1 MKNMSTSSKGIKQLL
16 SPLNIIAVV
25 LTLISIAVVPN
36 VMYLVFKTDHE
47 VATAVRTVL
56 YIFLGILMGAI
67 VLRSFFLYLEPINT
81 LKSLESI
88 GSEHELSSQT
98 AISISEQI
106 NEIKDQIRAIGTVE
120 VDIKDISKDQLIESL
135 KSTFSQRFAESILKS
150 IDEEFTERELKN
162 KQWERF
168 ITGFEE
174 IRKRLYEETNNLAR
188 RANLNLAV
196 GTITTI
202 LAGVGLVVIVFVM
215 PLDLTT
221 IQNNEYGWAI
231 TAHYIPRLSFIAFAE
246 IFAYFFLRLYKTGLD
261 DIKYYQ
267 NEITNVE
274 LKISALKVSL
284 AADDKEI
291 LKLVVEEL
299 AKAERNF
306 ILKKDETTV
315 ELEKFK
321 SENLNTRDLL
331 EQLTALI
338 GAKK

>member
-1 MKNMSTSSKGIKQLL
+1 M
-16 SPLNIIAVV
+16 
-25 LTLISIAVVPN
+25 
-36 VMYLVFKTDHE
+36 
-47 VATAVRTVL
+47 
-56 YIFLGILMGAI
+56 
-67 VLRSFFLYLEPINT
+67 
-81 LKSLESI
+81 
-88 GSEHELSSQT
+88 
-98 AISISEQI
+98 
-106 NEIKDQIRAIGTVE
+106 
-120 VDIKDISKDQLIESL
+120 
-135 KSTFSQRFAESILKS
+135 
-150 IDEEFTERELKN
+150 KN

-168 ITGFEE
+168 ITGFDE

-188 RANLNLAV
+188 RASLNLAV

-202 LAGVGLVVIVFVM
+202 LAGVGLVIIVFVM
-215 PLDLTT
+215 PLDLGK

-231 TAHYIPRLSFIAFAE
+231 AAHYIPRLSFIVFAE

-284 AADDKEI
+284 AAEDKEI
-291 LKLVVEEL
+291 LKFVVEEL

-321 SENLNTRDLL
+321 SENLNTKDLPEHL
-331 EQLTALI
+331 LTLLRT
-338 GAKK
+338 KK